1 MDGSH
6 SFFGLEKALIPRVVD
21 LFGLASEKR
30 KAASAWSRRNRE
42 KEKNPWDRSR
52 GGRERNVTGWRF
64 DRQVDP
70 RERHDTRLSARV
82 LRSVG
87 AITAG
92 CGT

>member
-1 MDGSH
+1 MYLVEEIKRRRDRRGEWTGRIL
-6 SFFGLEKALIPRVVD
+6 FFGLEKALIDRVVD
-21 LFGLASEKR
+21 MFGLASEKKR
-30 KAASAWSRRNRE
+30 DRPTCYQLVRASA
-42 KEKNPWDRSR
+42 
-52 GGRERNVTGWRF
+52 TGTTSE
-64 DRQVDP
+64 VDP